1 LHDYW
6 FAPGVGVI
14 RETDTSTEPGARTIT
29 DETLTGFASTTGGVG
44 LVDGLTIGSVSTPG
58 GAYGAPPAVA
68 SDGTTALI
76 AAVRSSADGEPH
88 GLIGIAVSPIGT
100 ALREFS
106 ITDVP
111 DEFGNDPTPAIA
123 YGAGEF
129 VVAHR
134 RNGEPLHLHA
144 VTADG
149 AQPWGSA
156 SLDLPF
162 TTGTKGAF
170 HATFD
175 GTDFLVLVQGD
186 EIPSGD
192 ATVSVARVSPAG
204 ALLGTTR
211 LSDTFSVY
219 GGVAAAWDGASA
231 LCVWSVG
238 TELRATRVG
247 ADGEV
252 LDAAPIRLATSAGDK
267 PHPAVAASPS
277 GGWLVAWGDEGA
289 ARVKASLVSADGVA
303 ASPDGVVLVDAPS
316 IDGRPEI
323 ALDGAEFLV
332 VMQSSSPAGLR
343 ATRVSLDGLAVPE
356 SAGGFGP
363 LLAVSSLI
371 PASMDPIVTRLGV
384 RALVLWRTLNSAAD
398 SSAALSGAIVFPRR
412 EDLRRAA
419 KSAR

>member
-144 VTADG
+144 VTA
-149 AQPWGSA
+149 
-156 SLDLPF
+156 
-162 TTGTKGAF
+162 
-170 HATFD
+170 
-175 GTDFLVLVQGD
+175 DFLVLVQGD